1 MATTE
6 TRPEAATGAKASLTL
21 IDCDVHQ
28 SFRTAR
34 DLAPYLSEPWKS
46 RYEDGGPG
54 FGSSGYYSEVGVMRR
69 DAVPN
74 DGGPAG
80 SSPEFTARELLDR
93 YDIDYGI
100 LNSAGILGISGSTDP
115 DYAAALATAYNDW
128 MIDVWLAADDRYRGS
143 LVVSTL
149 DAQLAAREIDR
160 VGGHPR
166 IAQVLMSSAARSPL
180 GQRQYH
186 AIYEAAERNGLPVAI
201 HPGSEGAGVTN
212 PPTAAGY
219 PSRYIEWHTLLSTN
233 FQAHLVSLVTE
244 GVFVKY
250 PDLMFVLVEGGVAW
264 LGPLMWRLDKNYKAL
279 RAEVPWLTE
288 RPSDYIRGHVR
299 LTTQPIEEPDRPEHL
314 LQMFEMIDAAHLLM
328 YASDY
333 PHWDFDDPVA
343 AFSRVPADLKRRIFV
358 ENAREL
364 YRL

>member
-6 TRPEAATGAKASLTL
+6 TRTEPAGQSSTALRL

-28 SFRTAR
+28 SFRTPR
-34 DLAPYLSEPWKS
+34 DLAPYLREPWKS
-46 RYEDGGPG
+46 RYLDGGLG
-54 FGSSGYYSEVGVMRR
+54 FGTSGFYSEVGVMRR
-69 DAVPN
+69 DAAPAEDV
-74 DGGPAG
+74 PAG
-80 SSPEFTARELLDR
+80 SSPVFTARELLDR
-93 YDIDYGI
+93 YRIDVGI
-100 LNSAGILGISGSTDP
+100 LNGAGILGISGSTDP
-115 DYAAALATAYNDW
+115 DYAAALAAAYNDW
-128 MIDVWLAADDRYRGS
+128 MVDVWLSSDDRYRGS

-166 IAQVLMSSAARSPL
+166 IVQVLMSSAARSPL

-186 AIYEAAERNGLPVAI
+186 AIYEAAERSGLPVAI

-219 PSRYIEWHTLLSTN
+219 PTRYIEWHTLLSTN

-250 PDLMFVLVEGGVAW
+250 PGLRFVLVEGGVAW
-264 LGPLMWRLDKNYKAL
+264 LAPLMWRLDKNYKAL

-288 RPSDYIRGHVR
+288 RPSDYIREHVR

-314 LQMFEMIDAAHLLM
+314 LQVFEMIDAARVLM

-343 AFSRVPADLKRRIFV
+343 AFSRVPGDLKRRIFV